1 MIDWEG
7 SYAVPWELVDP
18 PCFLSTMP
26 RLLCPPEQYDEA
38 GQPLDQDELE
48 KWADEEAYA
57 KMVRDAKRDA
67 QTDHRLSDMLGDRDA
82 RDLASVIHLYSQG
95 KI

>member
-1 MIDWEG
+1 
-7 SYAVPWELVDP
+7 
-18 PCFLSTMP
+18 MP

-38 GQPLDQDELE
+38 GQPLDQDEVG

-57 KMVRDAKRDA
+57 TMVRDAERDA
-67 QTDHRLSDMLGDRDA
+67 GTDHRLSDVLSDRDA

-95 KI
+95 KMGFYGRALDYFER